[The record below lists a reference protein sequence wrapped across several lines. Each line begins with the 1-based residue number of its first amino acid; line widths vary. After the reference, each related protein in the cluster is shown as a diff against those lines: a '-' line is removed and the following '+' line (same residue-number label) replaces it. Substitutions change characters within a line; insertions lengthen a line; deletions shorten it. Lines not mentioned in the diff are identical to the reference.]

1 MLFHD
6 CTTAPSPRRVR
17 IFLAEK
23 GVRVPTVQVDLRN
36 GEHLGEAFLA
46 VNPEGTVPV
55 LELDGGQRL
64 YDIVG
69 ICRYFEETVPQPA
82 LFGTSALEKAMVDS
96 WLRWSDREGF
106 YAVMD
111 AFRNSTRGLKDRA
124 LPGSQSYPQIPELA
138 QRSKLRIA
146 DFFGRLDDRLG
157 SSEFLA
163 GPSFSIADIT
173 AMVSIDFAAWMKI
186 VPSAEQ
192 AHLQR
197 WLAAVRSRPSSQ
209 A

>member
-1 MLFHD
+1 MLFYD

-23 GVRVPTVQVDLRN
+23 GVQVPTVQVDLRN
-36 GEHLGEAFLA
+36 GEHLGAAFSA

-64 YDIVG
+64 FDIVG
-69 ICRYFEETVPQPA
+69 ICRYFEETSPRPA
-82 LFGTSALEKAMVDS
+82 LFGSSAVDKAMVDS

-111 AFRNSTRGLKDRA
+111 AFRNSARGLTDRA
-124 LPGSQSYPQIPELA
+124 LPGSQGYAQIPELA

-146 DFFGRLDDRLG
+146 EFFRRLDDRL
-157 SSEFLA
+157 SSSAFLA
-163 GPSFSIADIT
+163 GQDFSIADIT
-173 AMVSIDFAAWMKI
+173 AMVSVDFAGWMKI
-186 VPSAEQ
+186 VPPTEQ
-192 AHLQR
+192 AHLHR
-197 WLAAVRSRPSSQ
+197 WLSAVRSRPSAQ